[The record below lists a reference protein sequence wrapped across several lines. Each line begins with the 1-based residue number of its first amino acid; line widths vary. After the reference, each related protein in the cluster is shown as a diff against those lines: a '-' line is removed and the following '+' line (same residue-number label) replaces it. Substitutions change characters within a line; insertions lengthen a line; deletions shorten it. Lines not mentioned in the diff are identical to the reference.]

1 MSLKKRIKKLEDKV
15 EATIVYTPVVTRA
28 TARGKVHYHYKKVEG
43 GKTTKLTQKQY
54 ESDREAQ
61 RKQGKKIEIRN
72 PEGFK
77 NLSDKE
83 LRNIIDL
90 Y

>member
-1 MSLKKRIKKLEDKV
+1 MSLRRRIKKLEDKV
-15 EATIVYTPVVTRA
+15 EAAIVYTPVVTRA
-28 TARGKVHYHYKKVEG
+28 TARGKVHYHYEKAEN
-43 GKTTKLTQKQY
+43 GKITKLTQKQY
-54 ESDREAQ
+54 EKDHEAQ
-61 RKQGKKIEIRN
+61 RKQGKKIEVRN

-77 NLSDKE
+77 NLADKE